1 MQYALKCLETTIFNL
16 CEAGHSLMKEKLF
29 KVKGNKMKFFG
40 YGSILTSFTLER
52 IALMQ
57 PQHVLLSL
65 IGPRY
70 P

>member
-1 MQYALKCLETTIFNL
+1 
-16 CEAGHSLMKEKLF
+16 MKEKLF